1 MVIFG
6 DVNKLIFNMKKL
18 LFCMAAT
25 LLLVSCS
32 SSEEPIIEKGKLVPA
47 VIKIS
52 SENENTTRAYL
63 GFPNSSSITTVP
75 VVFEAGDEVYV
86 NDGSENLFTID
97 KDGSN
102 TTMSG
107 EWLEDMDTPCYAMFG
122 KTQGGHKMYI
132 TAKGPSQYIDED
144 GKIQY
149 DESKLNV
156 ELEMF
161 FELPDDQATVH
172 LTRDN
177 QNGVDAGVT
186 CQKNALLAFALPV
199 FKGVE
204 MKFIPVVSYLYFESA
219 EPTCKIVSNMPIA
232 GRYSVG
238 YAGMISTNMSGYATA
253 AQLWEKNLLSFTE
266 QLDKKE
272 IECRGQKVNEND
284 ALYKYVVAIKPDK
297 KYSANDGINILIGKG
312 NGNGYESGPGFHNK
326 VDVELAPNVV
336 YYLGCVDPVP
346 ASAPARGVE
355 QTTLPFGR

>member
-1 MVIFG
+1 M
-6 DVNKLIFNMKKL
+6 NKL
-18 LFCMAAT
+18 LFFVAAS

-63 GFPNSSSITTVP
+63 GFPNTSSTTKVP

-86 NDGSENLFTID
+86 NDGSENYFTID
-97 KDGSN
+97 DDGSS

-122 KTQGGHKMYI
+122 KTSDGHKMYI
-132 TAKGPSQYIDED
+132 TMKGPSQYIDDD
-144 GKIQY
+144 GNIQY
-149 DESKLNV
+149 DDSKLNV

-161 FELPDDQATVH
+161 FKLPSDQATVH

-186 CQKNALLAFALPV
+186 CQKNALLAFAIPV

-204 MKFIPVVSYLYFESA
+204 MKFIPVVSFLYFESA
-219 EPTCKIVSNMPIA
+219 EPTCKIVSDMPIA

-238 YAGMISTNMSGYATA
+238 YEGMISTNMSGFATA
-253 AQLWEKNLLSFTE
+253 EQLWDKNLLSFTE
-266 QLDKKE
+266 ELDHYE
-272 IECRGQKVNEND
+272 IECRGQKVNEGD
-284 ALYKYVVAIKPDK
+284 DVYKYVVAIKPDK
-297 KYSANDGINILIGKG
+297 NYAAETGINILVG
-312 NGNGYESGPGFHNK
+312 NHNGTGYESGSGFHNK
-326 VDVELAPNVV
+326 INVELVPNEV
-336 YYLGCVDPVP
+336 YWLGCVDPVSNS
-346 ASAPARGVE
+346 ASAPARGAE
-355 QTTLPFGR
+355 KTTLPFGR